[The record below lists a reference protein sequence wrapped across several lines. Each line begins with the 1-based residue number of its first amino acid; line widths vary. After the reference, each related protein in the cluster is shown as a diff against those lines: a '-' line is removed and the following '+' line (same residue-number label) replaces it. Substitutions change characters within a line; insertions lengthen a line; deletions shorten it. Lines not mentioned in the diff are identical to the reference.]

1 MNKLGYVN
9 CVEWKLFDLKDWIE
23 NFEILVNQ
31 VVNVFVYKCK
41 YFKNLI
47 IKDICDMIL
56 FFENCFYFGFNEK
69 NKILRDVCGIRN
81 IYFVYNFL
89 YIMEENN
96 L

>member
-1 MNKLGYVN
+1 M
-9 CVEWKLFDLKDWIE
+9 
-23 NFEILVNQ
+23 
-31 VVNVFVYKCK
+31 
-41 YFKNLI
+41 I

>member
-1 MNKLGYVN
+1 MNRLGQVN
-9 CVEWKLFDLKDWIE
+9 CVEWKIFDLIDWIE
-23 NFEILVNQ
+23 NFELLINQ

-47 IKDICDMIL
+47 IGDICDMIL
-56 FFENCFYFGFNEK
+56 FFENCFYFGFNGK
-69 NKILRDVCGIRN
+69 NKILRDVCDIRN